1 MVHAT
6 TALLDQCLRYLI
18 PLNQVI
24 QNINKKQSN
33 HVLHVMIIL
42 IRSIFKISGT
52 FEVGGEWSSFKPA
65 TNFIARVW
73 IKKIKQ
79 LQIWIKQDKTI
90 AHFNIYFDRIE
101 FECAIAKKYTSL
113 KILTGWG
120 LFVKIMHFITALKF
134 FFFCFFLLQNVLP
147 FSGSNCTLPSEDR
160 ILKRSCPALCPRKYQ
175 KHFVIV

>member
-6 TALLDQCLRYLI
+6 TALLDKCLRYLI

-65 TNFIARVW
+65 TNFIARVR
-73 IKKIKQ
+73 IKK
-79 LQIWIKQDKTI
+79 DKTI

-134 FFFCFFLLQNVLP
+134 FFFCFFLLQHVLP
-147 FSGSNCTLPSEDR
+147 FSGSNCTLPLEDR

-175 KHFVIV
+175 KHFLLFNFPN

>member
-101 FECAIAKKYTSL
+101 FECAIAKRK
-113 KILTGWG
+113 
-120 LFVKIMHFITALKF
+120 HFPQNFNRVGFICQNNALYYSIKV
-134 FFFCFFLLQNVLP
+134 FLLLF
-147 FSGSNCTLPSEDR
+147 FSSSKCFAIFWL
-160 ILKRSCPALCPRKYQ
+160 
-175 KHFVIV
+175 